1 LSLERMDRILVLM
14 RYEGTVYRPPSEAG
28 SLIIQA
34 TVGCPHNRC
43 AFCAMYPDK
52 KFRARPVEEVIED
65 LDMAR
70 EAYGD
75 HVRTIFL
82 ADGNTAAMP
91 TGKLVAIGEAAL
103 ERWPNLERIT
113 MYGSAKFLVK
123 KSQEEWQELSAA
135 GITRIHSGLESGDP
149 VTLDEIR
156 KGVDP
161 EQAARSFNH
170 VMAAG
175 IELSVYIMVGVA
187 GVERWRE
194 HAEGSAAV
202 LNQAPPDFVRLRT
215 FVPMLG
221 TEWCDRWQRGDLT
234 LLDAH
239 QALEETR
246 LLVEGLEGPTVL
258 LSDHI
263 SNFLDVHG
271 RIPED
276 QELMLGAIDEALG
289 WPINAF
295 RPPTEKFVGM
305 ML

>member
-1 LSLERMDRILVLM
+1 M

-43 AFCAMYPDK
+43 AFCAMYSDK
-52 KFRARPVEEVIED
+52 VFRARPVEEVIED
-65 LDMAR
+65 LDMAQER
-70 EAYGD
+70 YGD
-75 HVRTIFL
+75 QIRTIFL
-82 ADGNTAAMP
+82 ADGNTAALP
-91 TGKLVAIGEAAL
+91 TDTLEAIGRSAL
-103 ERWPNLERIT
+103 ERWPRLERIT

-123 KSQEEWQELSAA
+123 KSREEWRRLSAA
-135 GITRIHSGLESGDP
+135 AIKRIHSGLESGDP
-149 VTLDEIR
+149 VTLEQIR

-170 VMAAG
+170 VMDAG
-175 IELSVYIMVGVA
+175 IDLSVYIMVGVA
-187 GVERWRE
+187 GTERWRE
-194 HAEGSAAV
+194 HALGSAAV

-215 FVPMLG
+215 YVPVPG
-221 TEWCDRWQRGDLT
+221 TDWYERWKTGDLA

-246 LLVEGLEGPTVL
+246 LLVTELEGPTML

-263 SNFLDVHG
+263 TNFLDVNG

-276 QELMLGAIDEALG
+276 RELMLASIDDALAQ
-289 WPINAF
+289 PITAF
-295 RPPTEKFVGM
+295 RPPTDRLVGM
-305 ML
+305 AL